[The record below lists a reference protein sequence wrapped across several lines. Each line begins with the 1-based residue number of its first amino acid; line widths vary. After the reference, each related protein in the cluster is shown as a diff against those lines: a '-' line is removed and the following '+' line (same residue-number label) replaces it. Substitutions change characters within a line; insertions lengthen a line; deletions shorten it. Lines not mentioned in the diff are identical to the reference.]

1 MLLFHLVR
9 RFTLFS
15 SEYEYH
21 KMQAALM
28 FEVLM
33 YLNSYYFGL
42 FTIWE
47 FITYLIK
54 LAFKGNTTYFKDDN
68 ASKMMVECA
77 VFFLF
82 CIFEMGRIYLG
93 RKSDSTDKPVYIIF
107 SLLLVIPS
115 SGSVIYLLF
124 EQLVIVRLEKML
136 CCFQLLMEICEL
148 FFGVI
153 HLITYKADKY

>member
-1 MLLFHLVR
+1 
-9 RFTLFS
+9 
-15 SEYEYH
+15 
-21 KMQAALM
+21 MQAALM

-47 FITYLIK
+47 FITYMIK
-54 LAFKGNTTYFKDDN
+54 LVFKGNTLYFKEEN
-68 ASKMMVECA
+68 ASEVMAECI

-82 CIFEMGRIYLG
+82 CIFEIGRIYLG

-124 EQLVIVRLEKML
+124 EQLHIVRLERML
-136 CCFQLLMEICEL
+136 CSFQLLMEICEL
-148 FFGVI
+148 FFGLI
-153 HLITYKADKY
+153 HLITYKGDKY